1 VICDVVVFRAQNL
14 QTLLSQFDQPEETD
28 LLQWTRS
35 LLFQASLPAL
45 FGPRFAD
52 QNPDCQHYFY
62 EMEEEFELATT
73 PIPHWLLKKFC
84 TGKNSLL
91 TMLKRLVETTNAG
104 EGEATMIAALIKVI
118 FRKLLIQ
125 SKSLNVCQQA
135 LPADSAPNFLVTFLW
150 AMQANSSL
158 AVFWTM
164 ARILSD
170 ADVLLK
176 VQSEISDALASSGGI
191 FTLEML
197 QQLPYLGYCIK
208 VSCLEPVS
216 HLFQSPE
223 RI

>member
-1 VICDVVVFRAQNL
+1 
-14 QTLLSQFDQPEETD
+14 
-28 LLQWTRS
+28 
-35 LLFQASLPAL
+35 
-45 FGPRFAD
+45 
-52 QNPDCQHYFY
+52 
-62 EMEEEFELATT
+62 
-73 PIPHWLLKKFC
+73 
-84 TGKNSLL
+84 
-91 TMLKRLVETTNAG
+91 
-104 EGEATMIAALIKVI
+104 
-118 FRKLLIQ
+118 
-125 SKSLNVCQQA
+125 
-135 LPADSAPNFLVTFLW
+135 
-150 AMQANSSL
+150 MQANSSL